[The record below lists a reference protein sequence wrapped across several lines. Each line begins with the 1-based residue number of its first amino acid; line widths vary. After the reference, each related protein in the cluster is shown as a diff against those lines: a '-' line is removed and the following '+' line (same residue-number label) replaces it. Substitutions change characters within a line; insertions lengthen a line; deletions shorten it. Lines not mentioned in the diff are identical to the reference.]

1 MGSKP
6 NLVNLRISD
15 VMNKWLDEQCEILGM
30 TKSEVI
36 RFWLQ
41 NSMLTFQKSCEI
53 ANNISREQ
61 LSGQMSFDDVGS
73 K

>member
-1 MGSKP
+1 MSTKP
-6 NLVNLRISD
+6 NVVNIRVSD
-15 VMNKWLDEQCEILGM
+15 VMNRWLDEQCEILGM

-61 LSGQMSFDDVGS
+61 LKGHMSLDDVGS